1 MTGQPTMY
9 EILIDVWEQAY
20 GVWMWTDR
28 GFAPEIR
35 SKAAKEQRAPHHLA
49 FGLMPQIAACLRH
62 L

>member
-1 MTGQPTMY
+1 MR
-9 EILIDVWEQAY
+9 
-20 GVWMWTDR
+20 TDR

-62 L
+62 LPKIPNLSEMNEM